1 MAVLTNEPDIREV
14 IAFPKTKS
22 AADPMMGAPRPI
34 SGQQLSELHIA
45 VTEIE
50 EEPSL

>member
-1 MAVLTNEPDIREV
+1 
-14 IAFPKTKS
+14 
-22 AADPMMGAPRPI
+22 MMGAPRPI
-34 SGQQLSELHIA
+34 SDQQLTELYIA